1 MLLGDLSLLVALL
14 LLIVSRLWWLE
25 ETRRLLLFNLD
36 IVVVQCIGI
45 DISFIGYIAV
55 LLSLLV
61 VFDEAFICQE
71 FQIRPRQHLINEHGP
86 HILASIVT
94 ITLLAV
100 MILLMDYL
108 IIHLPLLAMIVAGR
122 RNDLLFLNCLT
133 TFLFYSL
140 WLCCHVSTHSNLV
153 LLR

>member
-1 MLLGDLSLLVALL
+1 M
-14 LLIVSRLWWLE
+14 SRLWWLE

-71 FQIRPRQHLINEHGP
+71 FQIFETAGYLFGT
-86 HILASIVT
+86 T
-94 ITLLAV
+94 I
-100 MILLMDYL
+100 I
-108 IIHLPLLAMIVAGR
+108 G
-122 RNDLLFLNCLT
+122 
-133 TFLFYSL
+133 
-140 WLCCHVSTHSNLV
+140 
-153 LLR
+153 